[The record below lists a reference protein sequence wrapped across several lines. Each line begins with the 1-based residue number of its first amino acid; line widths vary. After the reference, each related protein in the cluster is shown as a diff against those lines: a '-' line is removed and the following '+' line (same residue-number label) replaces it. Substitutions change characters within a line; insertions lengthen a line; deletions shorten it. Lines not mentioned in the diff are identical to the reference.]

1 MATSTPDCEAK
12 TRKELFFA
20 SLTIAEATKRNYKT
34 GLISSFFKDFL
45 ATKFKYHSLFEITD
59 LDELFEIYNN
69 VNIHPK
75 NEEMHRVRS
84 AAVMKYIRFLNG
96 GKNTM
101 ERKNTS
107 YHEYPKSAEENRR
120 FKYLNIRSLL

>member
-12 TRKELFFA
+12 TRKEQFFA

-34 GLISSFFKDFL
+34 GLNSSFFKDFL
-45 ATKFKYHSLFEITD
+45 ATKFKYQSLFEITD
-59 LDELFEIYNN
+59 LDKLFEIYTN

-75 NEEMHRVRS
+75 NEEMHRVCS

-96 GKNTM
+96 GKKYNGKK
-101 ERKNTS
+101 EHEQPRIPKKRGRK
-107 YHEYPKSAEENRR
+107 PKVQIS
-120 FKYLNIRSLL
+120 